1 MTLGVTQGHENIDS
15 ALLVIWHVN
24 EEQPQ
29 ILRLAALAQDDRS
42 WFKGGYFQGRS
53 LYVSDLKRE
62 DKDALAVRP
71 TDPEASLTEPARR
84 SAPVPLLLDAAENRR
99 PFEPACSRLA

>member
-1 MTLGVTQGHENIDS
+1 MGRCRTRNYEKQPQSYMTLGVTQGHENIDS

-53 LYVSDLKRE
+53 FVATLLWMTVHLRRKLRLWTLAQSRYFTEQPYDL
-62 DKDALAVRP
+62 V
-71 TDPEASLTEPARR
+71 
-84 SAPVPLLLDAAENRR
+84 
-99 PFEPACSRLA
+99 